1 MTAPPIPQ
9 RPCLYTRLSYAP
21 DGSVEKVE
29 RQEADG
35 RAMGARLAWPEF
47 CCVYVDNSRS
57 AWQRNRKRPDW
68 DRMLLTLDADSG
80 RLVPG
85 DPKADHHHDGI
96 MTYHGDRLIR
106 QPYDLELLLN
116 IAAARSI
123 PLASVSGVRDL
134 SSPDDRFVLRIEAAQ
149 ACRES
154 DNTSRRVLRAL
165 DARAEIGLG
174 VVGGRRPFGFGVQ
187 TGTRTQ
193 TDRESGED
201 VEVPLYDTTQK
212 VEAEA
217 AYVAGAVK
225 RQLAGLSQI
234 GVVQWLNARCT
245 TTAGNPWTTKTW
257 RDYILR
263 PRVAGLIEHGGE
275 LRPAAWDGI
284 ISAEDWQDVQALY
297 QRSREER
304 PYAGRQR
311 VYLLS
316 TVAECGGCGAVM
328 RGRPVGGHD
337 KPGRRTRYTQY
348 FCPACKKVSRKTD
361 SVDAYVE
368 GRVLRLLSS
377 PRFAQELHTATEAG
391 TPGLSAQIAEL
402 ERRKKEKVTQLDDL
416 ADDPDLDPILVM
428 RAVASFDRKLATLR
442 AQLTATAGQRRLQ
455 RFVGITREEW
465 ADQPVDVRSTVVRD
479 LFRVVILPTA
489 RRGPGFDPATVQL
502 ERRPLLE

>member
-1 MTAPPIPQ
+1 MNSLIPQ

-35 RAMGARLAWPEF
+35 RAMGARLDWPEF

-57 AWQRNRKRPDW
+57 AWQRNRRRPDW

-85 DPKADHHHDGI
+85 DPMANHHHDGI

-116 IAAARSI
+116 IADTRRI

-134 SSPDDRFVLRIEAAQ
+134 SSPDDRFILRIEAAQ

-154 DNTSRRVLRAL
+154 DNTSRRVRRAL
-165 DARAEIGLG
+165 DARAQIGLS

-193 TDRESGED
+193 TDPESGENI
-201 VEVPLYDTTQK
+201 EVPIYDTTQK

-217 AYVAGAVK
+217 AYAADAVK
-225 RQLAGLSQI
+225 RQLAGLSRV
-234 GVVQWLNARCT
+234 GVVRWLNTKCT
-245 TTAGNPWTTKTW
+245 TTTGGPWTTKAW
-257 RDYILR
+257 RDYVLR
-263 PRVAGLIEHGGE
+263 PRIAGLIEHGGE
-275 LRPAAWDGI
+275 LKPAAWDGI
-284 ISAEDWQDVQALY
+284 ISVEQWQDVQALY

-304 PYAGRQR
+304 PHPGRQR
-311 VYLLS
+311 VHLLS

-328 RGRPVGGHD
+328 RGRPVGGKD
-337 KPGRRTRYTQY
+337 KPRRRTRYTQY
-348 FCPACKKVSRKTD
+348 FCPVCKKVSRKTNA
-361 SVDAYVE
+361 VDAYVE

-377 PRFAQELHTATEAG
+377 PRFAQELRAVTEAG
-391 TPGLSAQIAEL
+391 APGLSAQIADL
-402 ERRKKEKVTQLDDL
+402 ERRKGERTKQLDDL
-416 ADDPDLDPILVM
+416 ADDPDLDPVLIM
-428 RAVASFDRKLATLR
+428 RAIASFDRKIVALR
-442 AQLTATAGQRRLQ
+442 SQLVATAGQRRLQ
-455 RFVGITREEW
+455 RFVGISREEW

-489 RRGPGFDPATVQL
+489 RRGPGFDPATVQV